1 MRMPNRRD
9 ASKKRRMAV
18 IDEQFAVLRVIQ
30 ARVRRRYAEVT
41 IQLIE
46 RVDATR
52 RQLSPENPV
61 AGNRLIELMK
71 RARGLWDRGG
81 DR

>member
-1 MRMPNRRD
+1 MPNRRD
-9 ASKKRRMAV
+9 AGKKRRMAV

-71 RARGLWDRGG
+71 KARGLWNRGG

>member
-1 MRMPNRRD
+1 MRMPTRRD
-9 ASKKRRMAV
+9 TSKKKRMAQ

-41 IQLIE
+41 IQVIE
-46 RVDATR
+46 RVDSTR
-52 RQLSPENPV
+52 RRLSVENGL

-71 RARGLWDRGG
+71 KARGLWRHGG
-81 DR
+81 ER

>member
-52 RQLSPENPV
+52 RQPSPENLV

-71 RARGLWDRGG
+71 KARGLWNRGG

>member
-1 MRMPNRRD
+1 VRMPNRRN
-9 ASKKRRMAV
+9 ASKKRRMAA

-46 RVDATR
+46 RVDTTR
-52 RQLSPENPV
+52 RQLNPENPV

-71 RARGLWDRGG
+71 KARGLWNRGG

>member
-1 MRMPNRRD
+1 MRVPNRRD

-71 RARGLWDRGG
+71 KARGLWNRGG
-81 DR
+81 ER

>member
-9 ASKKRRMAV
+9 AGKKRRMAV

-71 RARGLWDRGG
+71 KARGLWNRGG

>member
-1 MRMPNRRD
+1 MPNRRD

-30 ARVRRRYAEVT
+30 ARVRRRSAEVT

-71 RARGLWDRGG
+71 KARGLWNRGG